1 VAVNESKQ
9 GWLDRLRT
17 SPRAQKRLFVAALAV
32 FAAGAVV
39 FTFTFVRN
47 TATNNETA
55 ISDEPAQ
62 VLKAQKKAPVSDDAK
77 AIAEQWILGAVT
89 RRDLVGTF
97 DLTHPDIRGSMTRA
111 QWESGNI
118 PVIPYPAD
126 TVFDDRWRVDYSYE
140 DEALLEVGL
149 IPGEGQSQRA
159 LTFYIGLKKVGTGAD
174 ARWVVNYWSP
184 RYRPPV
190 PLAQ

>member
-1 VAVNESKQ
+1 MAANESEQ
-9 GWLDRLRT
+9 GWRERLRT

-32 FAAGAVV
+32 FAVGAVA
-39 FTFTFVRN
+39 FTFTFLRN
-47 TATNNETA
+47 TASNSETA

-77 AIAEQWILGAVT
+77 ATAKRWILGAVT
-89 RRDLVGTF
+89 RRDLAGTF
-97 DLTHPDIRGSMTRA
+97 DLTHPDIRGSMSRA
-111 QWESGNI
+111 QWASGNI

-149 IPGEGQSQRA
+149 VPGEGESQRA

-174 ARWVVNYWSP
+174 AHWVVNYWSP